1 MTEILKKEN
10 NKVFFDITLPKEE
23 VKKGWNHSL

>member
-10 NKVFFDITLPKEE
+10 NKVYFDIEISAEE
-23 VKKGWNHSL
+23 LKKTRIRSV